1 MTRRSILRVLS
12 LLQSK
17 PYFRIHFFS
26 IEKWK
31 MMSTNWSFVWEK
43 WKEGLSC
50 EYYRYYKVSLTFE
63 FTFFSRKVK
72 NDECKLVRRVRKVKG
87 RSFLQ
92 VLSLLQSKPYFRI
105 HFFSLEKW
113 KMMSTNW
120 SVVWEKWKEGP
131 SCEYYRYYKV
141 SLTFEFTFFS
151 RKVKND
157 EYKLVLRVRKVKGRS
172 ILRVLSLL
180 QSKPYFRI
188 HFFSLEKWKMMS
200 ANWSVVWEKWK
211 EGHSCKYY
219 RYYKVS
225 LTFEFTF
232 FL

>member
-1 MTRRSILRVLS
+1 MLS
-12 LLQSK
+12 NSL
-17 PYFRIHFFS
+17 FF
-26 IEKWK
+26 
-31 MMSTNWSFVWEK
+31 
-43 WKEGLSC
+43 
-50 EYYRYYKVSLTFE
+50 Y
-63 FTFFSRKVK
+63 RKVK
-72 NDECKLVRRVRKVKG
+72 NDEYK
-87 RSFLQ
+87 
-92 VLSLLQSKPYFRI
+92 
-105 HFFSLEKW
+105 
-113 KMMSTNW
+113 
-120 SVVWEKWKEGP
+120 
-131 SCEYYRYYKV
+131 YYRYYKV

-211 EGHSCKYY
+211 EGPSCKYY

-232 FL
+232 FSRKVKNDEYKLVLRVRKVKGRSILRVLSLLQSKPYFRIHFFSLEKWKMMSTNWSVVWEKWKEGPSCEYYRYYKVSLTFEFTFFL

>member
-1 MTRRSILRVLS
+1 M
-12 LLQSK
+12 K
-17 PYFRIHFFS
+17 NDEY
-26 IEKWK
+26 K
-31 MMSTNWSFVWEK
+31 
-43 WKEGLSC
+43 
-50 EYYRYYKVSLTFE
+50 YYRYYKVSLTFE

-72 NDECKLVRRVRKVKG
+72 NDEYKLVLRVRKVKG
-87 RSFLQ
+87 RSILR

-105 HFFSLEKW
+105 HFFSQEKW
-113 KMMSTNW
+113 KMMSANW

-131 SCEYYRYYKV
+131 SCKYYRYYKV

-200 ANWSVVWEKWK
+200 TNWSFVWEKWK
-211 EGHSCKYY
+211 EGPSCEYY

-225 LTFEFTF
+225 LTFELTF
-232 FL
+232 FSRKVKNYECKLVRRVRKVKGRSFLQVLWLLQSKPYFRIHFFL